1 MAIVQAKLKETV
13 NKGKMTSF
21 DRIANMLDTG
31 GEDDMTEVVEQEEE
45 PHVPSGINKAPIH
58 STRRSAKRKLKARQ
72 AKEVVVAHKKKKE
85 KPKPRYFC
93 QF

>member
-31 GEDDMTEVVEQEEE
+31 GDGDEMTEVVEQEYA
-45 PHVPSGINKAPIH
+45 PPTGINKAPIH

-72 AKEVVVAHKKKKE
+72 AKEVVVRKKKKE